1 MLKQYKG
8 RLLSSVEPI
17 TSTSSGSGMWALEE
31 YMQGQAAGTWPT
43 PPEFVED
50 IFSTYLYTG
59 APSGQTITNGIDL
72 SGRGGLVWIKGR
84 TTLAGGSPTLHLL
97 TDTNRGAGYTLQS
110 HLSDQQFFNSSII
123 SSFTSSGFS
132 IGTEG
137 HANENGTTFA
147 SWTFRR
153 ARKFF
158 DIVTWSGNG
167 VAGREILH
175 NLGVEP
181 GMVIVKRLAPS
192 ADWVVW
198 QRSLS
203 DPGKY
208 LVLNSTASTA
218 TDNSGPWGPFNGGYN
233 TNASSFTSSFFRV
246 ANDVRSNASG
256 GTYIAY
262 LFAHDALADGIIQCG
277 SVTDTTSTTATVNLG
292 WEPQWILMKKITTGG
307 GNATLN
313 DDWYIADNMRGLG
326 TGATTT
332 LLYPNLSG
340 SEGSQGFSPI
350 SINSTGFNVN
360 GAIDQTDT
368 FIYVAIRRGPMRT
381 PTVGT
386 SVFSPTAT
394 SAESAT
400 TGFPVDLIVQ
410 QPRSTSSVG
419 AFWADRLRGAAGAIN
434 SSTAGSETSW
444 FTSTWTQSNM
454 GVTTTGM
461 GYGSSALWSFRRAPG
476 FFDVVCYAG
485 TGSARTISHNLGVAP
500 ELIIVK
506 ARTHSVAINP
516 DWTVRVP
523 ALGATST
530 VFLNLPNGAIDY
542 QNYVWNNTNP
552 TSTGVSLSNDNY
564 LTNSAAS
571 STYVM
576 YLFAS
581 VPGVSK
587 VGSYTGNGG
596 SQTINCAFTTGARFV
611 LIKRTDTTGDWY
623 VWDSARGIVA
633 DNDPYLALNTTVV
646 EVTSNDSV
654 DTDNTGFVVN
664 QVAASNINVTSATY
678 IFLAIA

>member
-31 YMQGQAAGTWPT
+31 YMQGRAAGTWPLPT
-43 PPEFVED
+43 QFVED

-72 SGRGGLVWIKGR
+72 SGQGGLVWIKGR

-110 HLSDQQFFNSSII
+110 HLSDQQFLNSSII

-147 SWTFRR
+147 SWTFRK
-153 ARKFF
+153 APKFF
-158 DIVTWSGNG
+158 DIVTYTGNG
-167 VAGREILH
+167 GSSQTIAH

-181 GMVIVKRLAPS
+181 GCIIVKRFSSGS
-192 ADWVVW
+192 ASWPVYH
-198 QRSLS
+198 QSL
-203 DPGKY
+203 GNTKALY
-208 LVLNSTASTA
+208 LNLTNAASTWIGHWNNTSPTA
-218 TDNSGPWGPFNGGYN
+218 TNFTVGTDTESNENGIGY
-233 TNASSFTSSFFRV
+233 V
-246 ANDVRSNASG
+246 
-256 GTYIAY
+256 AY
-262 LFAHDALADGIIQCG
+262 LFAHDATADGVIQCG

-292 WEPQWILMKKITTGG
+292 WEPQWIMLKKTTTGG

-326 TGATTT
+326 ANATTT

-386 SVFSPTAT
+386 SVFSPAAT
-394 SAESAT
+394 SADTAT

-410 QPRSTSSVG
+410 QPRTISSVG
-419 AFWADRLRGAAGAIN
+419 AFWADRLRGAAGVIK
-434 SSTAGSETSW
+434 SSTAASETSG
-444 FTSTWTQSNM
+444 FTSTWTQSNA
-454 GVTTTGM
+454 GVTNTGM
-461 GYGSSALWSFRRAPG
+461 GYGSSALWSFRRGPG

-542 QNYVWNNTNP
+542 QSYVWNNTNP

-633 DNDPYLALNTTVV
+633 GNDPYLALNTTVV
-646 EVTSNDSV
+646 EVTNNDSV

>member
-31 YMQGQAAGTWPT
+31 YMQGRAAGTWPL
-43 PPEFVED
+43 PAQFVED

-72 SGRGGLVWIKGR
+72 SGQGGLVWIKGR

-110 HLSDQQFFNSSII
+110 HLSDQQFLNSSII

-147 SWTFRR
+147 SWTFRK
-153 ARKFF
+153 APKFF
-158 DIVTWSGNG
+158 DIVTYTGNAS
-167 VAGREILH
+167 VRTIAH
-175 NLGVEP
+175 NLGVAP
-181 GMVIVKRLAPS
+181 GMIIIKPIGEANI
-192 ADWVVW
+192 WVVYH
-198 QRSLS
+198 RSV
-203 DPGKY
+203 GATKY
-208 LVLNSTASTA
+208 MVFNTTAGENVWTPYFNNTEPTASVFTLGN
-218 TDNSGPWGPFNGGYN
+218 DNSEVNK
-233 TNASSFTSSFFRV
+233 T
-246 ANDVRSNASG
+246 
-256 GTYIAY
+256 GTQYVAY

-292 WEPQWILMKKITTGG
+292 WEPQWIMLKKTTTGG
-307 GNATLN
+307 GNATIN
-313 DDWYIADNMRGLG
+313 DDWMIADNMRGLG
-326 TGATTT
+326 AGATTA

-394 SAESAT
+394 SADTAT
-400 TGFPVDLIVQ
+400 TGFPVDLIIQ
-410 QPRSTSSVG
+410 QPRTISSVG
-419 AFWADRLRGAAGAIN
+419 AFWADRLRGAAGVIK
-434 SSTAGSETSW
+434 SSTAASETSG
-444 FTSTWTQSNM
+444 FTSTWTQSNA
-454 GVTTTGM
+454 GVTNTGM
-461 GYGSSALWSFRRAPG
+461 GYGPTALWSFRRAPG

-485 TGSARTISHNLGVAP
+485 TGTARTISHNLGVAP

-516 DWTVRVP
+516 DWTARVP

-552 TSTGVSLSNDNY
+552 TSTEVSLSNDNY

-633 DNDPYLALNTTVV
+633 GNDPYLALNTTVV